1 MGMFFTKSSDVCNM
15 VREKFGTTDNYLVA
29 VKRNSVAKDLL
40 EWLLL
45 PKLLYAIDSGRTF
58 VLYFDNTG
66 IYEKELSFT
75 DNAPFLLIPWRE
87 VYDFSFKDK
96 GNKIYL
102 NVNHLGKTYSYEI
115 SFNNSLLKGNR
126 ERLQQLLEHNFF
138 RATGKVAKPAN

>member
-1 MGMFFTKSSDVCNM
+1 MGKLFTKSSDVCNM

-40 EWLLL
+40 EWWLLSS
-45 PKLLYAIDSGRTF
+45 LLYAIDSGRTF
-58 VLYFDNTG
+58 VLYFDDKG

-87 VYDFSFKDK
+87 VYDFNFEDK
-96 GNKIYL
+96 GNKVYI

-115 SFNNSLLKGNR
+115 TFNNYLLRGNR
-126 ERLQQLLEHNFF
+126 ERLQQLIAHNF
-138 RATGKVAKPAN
+138 RRTGGNNLN

>member
-1 MGMFFTKSSDVCNM
+1 MGKLFTKSSDVCNM

-40 EWLLL
+40 EWWLLSS
-45 PKLLYAIDSGRTF
+45 LLYAIDSGRTF
-58 VLYFDNTG
+58 VLYFDDKG

-87 VYDFSFKDK
+87 VYDFNFDDK
-96 GNKIYL
+96 GNKVYI

-115 SFNNSLLKGNR
+115 TFNNYLLRGNR
-126 ERLQQLLEHNFF
+126 ERLQQLIAHNF
-138 RATGKVAKPAN
+138 RRK

>member
-1 MGMFFTKSSDVCNM
+1 MGKLFTKSSDVGNM

-29 VKRNSVAKDLL
+29 VKRNSVAKALL
-40 EWLLL
+40 EWWLSR
-45 PKLLYAIDSGRTF
+45 LLYAIDSGRTF

-115 SFNNSLLKGNR
+115 SFNNYLLKGNR
-126 ERLQQLLEHNFF
+126 ERLRQLIEHNFF
-138 RATGKVAKPAN
+138 RAV

>member
-1 MGMFFTKSSDVCNM
+1 MGKFFTKSSDVCNM

-29 VKRNSVAKDLL
+29 VKRNSVAKALL
-40 EWLLL
+40 EWWLSR
-45 PKLLYAIDSGRTF
+45 LLYAIDSGRTF

-115 SFNNSLLKGNR
+115 WFNKYLLKGNR
-126 ERLQQLLEHNFF
+126 ERLSQLIEHNFF
-138 RATGKVAKPAN
+138 RAV

>member
-1 MGMFFTKSSDVCNM
+1 MGKFFTKSSDVCNM

-29 VKRNSVAKDLL
+29 VKRNSVAKALL
-40 EWLLL
+40 EWWLSR
-45 PKLLYAIDSGRTF
+45 LLYAIDSGRTF

-115 SFNNSLLKGNR
+115 WFNKYLLKGNR
-126 ERLQQLLEHNFF
+126 ERLRQLIEHNFF
-138 RATGKVAKPAN
+138 RAV

>member
-1 MGMFFTKSSDVCNM
+1 MGKLFTKSSDVGNM
-15 VREKFGTTDNYLVA
+15 VREKFGTADNYLVA
-29 VKRNSVAKDLL
+29 VKRNSVAKALL
-40 EWLLL
+40 EWWLSR
-45 PKLLYAIDSGRTF
+45 LLYAIDSGRTF

-115 SFNNSLLKGNR
+115 SFNNYLLKGNR
-126 ERLQQLLEHNFF
+126 ERLRQLIEHNFF
-138 RATGKVAKPAN
+138 RAV